1 MGADMGAGL
10 MWCAIAGIGFGTNFL
25 PVKKIDAGDGVFFSF
40 CMSLGIFFTGLL
52 GSFMAQTEE
61 SDAFHELPKFE
72 PYAMVGGAAWMI
84 GNLMCPLIIKWIG
97 LGLGLT
103 VWDLS
108 NMIMGWVTG
117 RLGLFNVPKEH
128 VQNDALN
135 ITGFVLAVVSL
146 FFFSLAR
153 DPHCPQDCPEEKDT
167 DLERDDREMTHSAS
181 LDSDASRA
189 QNLEVPRK
197 MRWVLGFC
205 MSMFAGCLFGYTFDP
220 AIELAHR
227 EGNSTDQMD
236 YVWSNFA
243 GIVLT
248 GNVAFVIYVLV
259 RGEKSF
265 IQRSAVFP
273 AILSG
278 AIWAVAQLAWFKA
291 NQALSLTIAFP
302 IVSSIP
308 GIVGLLLGACC
319 FGELKTFRARLFAG
333 LGCLVRIPGIVLIA
347 LSGA

>member
-1 MGADMGAGL
+1 MGVDMGAGL
-10 MWCAIAGIGFGTNFL
+10 LWCAVAGIGFGTNFL

-52 GSFMAQTEE
+52 GSFVAQTED
-61 SDAFHELPKFE
+61 SVAFETLPSFE
-72 PYAMVGGAAWMI
+72 PYAMLGGAAWMI

-108 NMIMGWVTG
+108 NMIIGWVTG
-117 RLGLFNVPKEH
+117 RFGLFNVPKEH
-128 VQNDALN
+128 VKDDALN
-135 ITGFVLAVVSL
+135 ITGFALAVVSL
-146 FFFSLAR
+146 FFFALAR
-153 DPHCPQDCPEEKDT
+153 DPDCPENKDST
-167 DLERDDREMTHSAS
+167 DLEKGDKQVCHSAT
-181 LDSDASRA
+181 LDSNASLAR
-189 QNLEVPRK
+189 NLEVPRK
-197 MRWVLGFC
+197 MRWIMGFC

-227 EGNSTDQMD
+227 SGNSKDQMD

-248 GNVAFVIYVLV
+248 GNVVFVLYVLV

-265 IQRSAVFP
+265 IQRSVVLP

-278 AIWAVAQLAWFKA
+278 SIWAVAQLAWFKA
-291 NQALSLTIAFP
+291 NEALSLSIAFP

-319 FGELKTFRARLFAG
+319 FGELKTSRARLFAG
-333 LGCLVRIPGIVLIA
+333 LGCLVRIPGILLIA
-347 LSGA
+347 LSGV